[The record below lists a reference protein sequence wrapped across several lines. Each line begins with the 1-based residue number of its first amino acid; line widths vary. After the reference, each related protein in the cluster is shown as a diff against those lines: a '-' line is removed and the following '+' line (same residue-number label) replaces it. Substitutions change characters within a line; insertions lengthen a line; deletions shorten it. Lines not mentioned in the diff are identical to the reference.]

1 MSPPSCFRP
10 RCFALRSKA
19 AGTFARK
26 QGGLIRTYNLRRPP
40 QNFGGLRKLCAHLMK
55 IAVSGKGGA
64 GKTTIAAGLIHILV
78 EKGRSVLAVDCDP
91 DISLGLAL
99 DFPAYAQIRPICEM
113 KELIAARTESGPAK
127 PQGFFKINPKVDDI
141 PEKFCPQNKGIRLI
155 VMGRVDKPQGGCLCP
170 ENTFVRSL
178 IGHLVLR
185 KDEVVLLDMAAGSEH
200 LGRATA
206 KGVDTFLI
214 VAEPSKMSVET
225 AKHIQELA
233 EGLGISKISF
243 IGNKIKSQADTD
255 FLKASFERGLIGSI
269 GFSKALEEKRG
280 RFVFDHNLHKEFDDL
295 YTVLLSNIRSET
307 SDI

>member
-1 MSPPSCFRP
+1 
-10 RCFALRSKA
+10 
-19 AGTFARK
+19 
-26 QGGLIRTYNLRRPP
+26 
-40 QNFGGLRKLCAHLMK
+40 MK
-55 IAVSGKGGA
+55 IAVSGKGGS

-99 DFPAYAQIRPICEM
+99 DFPGYAQIKPICEM
-113 KELIAARTESGPAK
+113 KELIAARTESSPAEPEGGGLASDSQSHK

-141 PEKFCPQNKGIRLI
+141 PEKFCPQDKGVRLI
-155 VMGRVDKPQGGCLCP
+155 VMGKVDKPQGGCLCP

-185 KDEVVLLDMAAGSEH
+185 KDEVVVLDMVAGSEH

-214 VAEPSKMSVET
+214 AAEPSKMSVET

-233 EGLGISKISF
+233 KGLGISKISF
-243 IGNKIKSQADTD
+243 IGNKIKSESDMD
-255 FLKASFERGLIGSI
+255 FLKASFETGLIGSI
-269 GFSKALEEKRG
+269 SFSKALEEKRG
-280 RFVFDHNLHKEFDDL
+280 RFVFDDNLHKEFAAIYDKI
-295 YTVLLSNIRSET
+295 S
-307 SDI
+307 